1 MLIDFFFFTYFLK
14 KFSILEKEVY
24 EYFGNSVRRV
34 FLSLDGYL
42 FAEDG
47 NRNSRYNDDQ
57 F

>member
-42 FAEDG
+42 FVEDG
-47 NRNSRYNDDQ
+47 NRNSRYNDNQ

>member
-34 FLSLDGYL
+34 FLSLDEYL
-42 FAEDG
+42 FVEDG
-47 NRNSRYNDDQ
+47 NRNSRYNDGQ

>member
-14 KFSILEKEVY
+14 KFSILEKEIY

-42 FAEDG
+42 FVEDG
-47 NRNSRYNDDQ
+47 NRNSKYNDDQ